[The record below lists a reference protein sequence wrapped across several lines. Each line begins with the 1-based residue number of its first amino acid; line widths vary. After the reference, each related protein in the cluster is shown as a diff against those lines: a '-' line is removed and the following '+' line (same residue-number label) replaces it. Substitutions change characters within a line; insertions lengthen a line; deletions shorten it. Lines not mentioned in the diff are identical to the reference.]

1 MRVCACV
8 CLSLSVCAK
17 EIDQKVLV
25 TEIAQIFGQTAGKRG
40 QRAGGTRKSHAH
52 HTHTFAHRHRL
63 THPWCA
69 VILIESKTKATNGID
84 GADRIC
90 IDPGDNNGQ
99 HRQERTRMSRAE
111 HAKRVH
117 ACLSHSLSLS
127 LSLLLCLGL
136 SVCLTLSCITSA
148 CESFL
153 MFQMAP
159 RRARKYA
166 TLFPTRLWLP
176 SSSPSLS
183 HCLSLVL

>member
-1 MRVCACV
+1 MA
-8 CLSLSVCAK
+8 
-17 EIDQKVLV
+17 E
-25 TEIAQIFGQTAGKRG
+25 GRG
-40 QRAGGTRKSHAH
+40 RGEEPRPP
-52 HTHTFAHRHRL
+52 HTHIV
-63 THPWCA
+63 THPCCA

-99 HRQERTRMSRAE
+99 HRQNRTGQGRIGQDTHVPSRAWQ
-111 HAKRVH
+111 ACL
-117 ACLSHSLSLS
+117 CLSHCQSLSLS
-127 LSLLLCLGL
+127 LAMCV

-166 TLFPTRLWLP
+166 TLFPTRLWQP
-176 SSSPSLS
+176 SSPLSLS
-183 HCLSLVL
+183 FSNAWQPFCKICMDNLSL